1 MFSKDTPYSY
11 LCENIILNMEHGF
24 KAIPL
29 FPEEE
34 EAGRLASGRADNIE
48 VTEYEGFDDWR
59 RKLADFDDTRED
71 FDVIEKPAVIEEESK
86 MEVFN
91 NSELGEVRAIID
103 KFDEPWFCLPD
114 VCKCLG
120 LSNPS
125 LAKNR
130 LDPDGIQL
138 IDLQDI
144 SSRKGLIVNNL
155 GNSKINFISE
165 SNLYDCIFQS
175 RREEAKKFKK
185 WVTSEVLPSIRKT
198 GKYAL
203 QQESTEEFMARALRR
218 ADEVIREAEERR
230 RLAHAEAV
238 RRGTLIREM
247 KPKVEYY
254 NEMIDAGEARSIRDT
269 AHLLGMKEKEFVWW
283 LTEKKFLYRDKKG
296 RLKPYSKH
304 VGKIFVTKDFE
315 TKKFSGS
322 QVMVSAE
329 GRLYFKKMIRFKNK
343 QE

>member
-1 MFSKDTPYSY
+1 
-11 LCENIILNMEHGF
+11 MEHGF

-34 EAGRLASGRADNIE
+34 ETGRLASGRADNIE

-71 FDVIEKPAVIEEESK
+71 FDVIEKPAVDEKSLLQ
-86 MEVFN
+86 VFDN
-91 NSELGEVRAIID
+91 PIFGDIRIIVD
-103 KFDEPWFCLPD
+103 KFNEPWFCLPD
-114 VCKCLG
+114 ICRCLG

-125 LAKNR
+125 MVKTR
-130 LDPDGIQL
+130 LYPDGIQL
-138 IDLQDI
+138 VDI
-144 SSRKGLIVNNL
+144 QGISTTEGLKINIL
-155 GNSKINFISE
+155 GNSMVNFISE
-165 SNLYDCIFQS
+165 PNLYNCVFMSRKEDARKFQ
-175 RREEAKKFKK
+175 R
-185 WVTSEVLPSIRKT
+185 WVHEEVLPSIRKT
-198 GKYAL
+198 GKYATEK
-203 QQESTEEFMARALRR
+203 ESREVQLARALI
-218 ADEVIREAEERR
+218 AANDAIREAEERR

-238 RRGTLIREM
+238 RRGTVIREM
-247 KPKVEYY
+247 KPKAEYFD
-254 NEMIDAGEARSIRDT
+254 EMIDAGEARSIRDT

-329 GRLYFKKMIRFKNK
+329 GRLYFKKIIPQRDR
-343 QE
+343 

>member
-1 MFSKDTPYSY
+1 M
-11 LCENIILNMEHGF
+11 ENRF

-34 EAGRLASGRADNIE
+34 ETGRLASGRADNIE

-59 RKLADFDDTRED
+59 KKLADFDDTRED
-71 FDVIEKPAVIEEESK
+71 FDVIEKPAVKEKAEVKIFDNPEFGNVRIWVDES
-86 MEVFN
+86 
-91 NSELGEVRAIID
+91 G
-103 KFDEPWFCLPD
+103 EPWFVGKDIAKILGYSNPRDALIKHVDVEDKSIVQMSDLQECRDSLLPD
-114 VCKCLG
+114 HMKGAKITIINESG
-120 LSNPS
+120 LYS
-125 LAKNR
+125 LVLRSELPGAK
-130 LDPDGIQL
+130 
-138 IDLQDI
+138 
-144 SSRKGLIVNNL
+144 S
-155 GNSKINFISE
+155 
-165 SNLYDCIFQS
+165 
-175 RREEAKKFKK
+175 FKK

-198 GKYAL
+198 GKYSMEK
-203 QQESTEEFMARALRR
+203 ESREVQLARALIS
-218 ADEVIREAEERR
+218 ASEAIREAEERR

-247 KPKVEYY
+247 KPKADYFD
-254 NEMIDAGEARSIRDT
+254 EMIDAGEARSIRDT

-329 GRLYFKKMIRFKNK
+329 GRLYFKRIINIKKGGENGH
-343 QE
+343 

>member
-1 MFSKDTPYSY
+1 
-11 LCENIILNMEHGF
+11 MEHGF

-34 EAGRLASGRADNIE
+34 ETGRLASERANNIE
-48 VTEYEGFDDWR
+48 MTEYEGFDDWR

-71 FDVIEKPAVIEEESK
+71 FDVIEKPEKAGFDMK
-86 MEVFN
+86 VFDN
-91 NSELGEVRAIID
+91 PEFGNIRIWVDE
-103 KFDEPWFCLPD
+103 FDEPWFVGNDIASILGYQRPRDAVRANVDEEDKRLMQMSDIQPSGATPLSDNMKGLKVTMVNESGLYSLVLRSELP
-114 VCKCLG
+114 G
-120 LSNPS
+120 
-125 LAKNR
+125 AKN
-130 LDPDGIQL
+130 
-138 IDLQDI
+138 
-144 SSRKGLIVNNL
+144 
-155 GNSKINFISE
+155 
-165 SNLYDCIFQS
+165 
-175 RREEAKKFKK
+175 FKK

-198 GKYAL
+198 GKYAV

>member
-1 MFSKDTPYSY
+1 
-11 LCENIILNMEHGF
+11 MEHGF

-34 EAGRLASGRADNIE
+34 ETGRLASGRADNIE
-48 VTEYEGFDDWR
+48 ITEYEGFDDWR

-71 FDVIEKPAVIEEESK
+71 FDVIEKPAKKDESR
-86 MEVFN
+86 MRIFDNPDFGQVRTIVDEFN
-91 NSELGEVRAIID
+91 
-103 KFDEPWFCLPD
+103 EPWFVGRDVAIILGYKYPANAIQDHVDEEDKMVVQLSDIQDVDKTPTPDHMKGSKIIIINESGLYSLVLRSGLP
-114 VCKCLG
+114 G
-120 LSNPS
+120 
-125 LAKNR
+125 AKN
-130 LDPDGIQL
+130 
-138 IDLQDI
+138 
-144 SSRKGLIVNNL
+144 
-155 GNSKINFISE
+155 
-165 SNLYDCIFQS
+165 
-175 RREEAKKFKK
+175 FKK

-198 GKYAL
+198 GKYAV

-329 GRLYFKKMIRFKNK
+329 GRLYFKKIINIKKNK
-343 QE
+343 TI

>member
-1 MFSKDTPYSY
+1 
-11 LCENIILNMEHGF
+11 MEHGF

-34 EAGRLASGRADNIE
+34 ETGRLASGKADNIE

-59 RKLADFDDTRED
+59 KKLADFDDTRED
-71 FDVIEKPAVIEEESK
+71 FDVIEKPAKKDESR
-86 MEVFN
+86 MRIFDNPDFGRVRTIVDEFN
-91 NSELGEVRAIID
+91 
-103 KFDEPWFCLPD
+103 EPWFCLSD

-120 LSNPS
+120 ITNPS
-125 LAKNR
+125 TVKNR
-130 LDPDGIQL
+130 LIPEGVQL
-138 IDLQDI
+138 VDLQAL
-144 SSRKGLIVNNL
+144 SNTEGLVINEL
-155 GNSKINFISE
+155 WNSKTNFISE
-165 SNLYDCIFQS
+165 PNLYNCIFQS
-175 RREEAKKFKK
+175 RREEAQKFQR
-185 WVTSEVLPSIRKT
+185 WVYEEVLPSIRKT
-198 GKYAL
+198 GKYSMEK
-203 QQESTEEFMARALRR
+203 ESREVQLARALIS
-218 ADEVIREAEERR
+218 ASEAIREAEERR

-247 KPKVEYY
+247 KPKADYFD
-254 NEMIDAGEARSIRDT
+254 EMIDAGEARSIRDT

-329 GRLYFKKMIRFKNK
+329 GRLYFKRIINIKKGSKNGR
-343 QE
+343 